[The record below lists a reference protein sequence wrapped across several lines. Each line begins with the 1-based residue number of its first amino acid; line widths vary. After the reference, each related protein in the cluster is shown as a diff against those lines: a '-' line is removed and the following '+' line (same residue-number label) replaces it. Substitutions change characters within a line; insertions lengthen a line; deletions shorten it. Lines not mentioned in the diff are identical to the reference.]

1 MKKEKS
7 PIPLRRY
14 DDQALTTI
22 ENKMNN
28 SFTRARGGYS
38 LSNTNQNSAQKQL
51 FNKESKTKKFKG

>member
-38 LSNTNQNSAQKQL
+38 LSNTNQNSA
-51 FNKESKTKKFKG
+51 